1 MTSFIGGGGDDEE
14 PDEFPADVPEPAS
27 QDDLARLKAAMVAF
41 MNAELGVRDEE
52 IVELQRRVAALDGGP
67 VG

>member
-1 MTSFIGGGGDDEE
+1 
-14 PDEFPADVPEPAS
+14 
-27 QDDLARLKAAMVAF
+27 MVAF